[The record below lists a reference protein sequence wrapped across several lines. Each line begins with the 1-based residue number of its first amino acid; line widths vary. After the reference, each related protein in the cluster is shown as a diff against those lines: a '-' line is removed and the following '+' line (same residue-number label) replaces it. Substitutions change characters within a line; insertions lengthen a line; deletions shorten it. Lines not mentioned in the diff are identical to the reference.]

1 MASIY
6 YDHSGRIHLFIGNVL
21 NQFFSDVKCDCATN
35 NFASFQNLAAWNQ
48 LNPIRIGCSRA
59 FTFYARWLDCKERH
73 PRDQFFNRSFSSRQ
87 ISLSMENELSNGV
100 FEFRRWC
107 HGCVLMTI
115 SKFRYVV
122 KVRSDGC

>member
-21 NQFFSDVKCDCATN
+21 DQFFSNVKCDCATN
-35 NFASFQNLAAWNQ
+35 NFASFQYLAAWNQ

-59 FTFYARWLDCKERH
+59 FTFYARWLDCKEGH